1 MFCSSCAGLKQNFEA
16 NVKSVCARAKDYHAR
31 QEWSAELDA
40 GVTHSLAEVV
50 SAEAALRI
58 RPSPAVLSELHAA
71 HAVFRWVSK
80 AASVVQHRDGLAV
93 SLPDLRKLLYDRDS
107 LPFLRKDQNE
117 GLVVP
122 LQALLRES
130 DALLQRV
137 LATLTCAQFQQ
148 EPAVAALLAALPSK
162 PAAADAS
169 TVVNVQDLHALVAET
184 LASQGE

>member
-1 MFCSSCAGLKQNFEA
+1 M
-16 NVKSVCARAKDYHAR
+16 CARAKDYHAR

-40 GVTHSLAEVV
+40 GVAHALSELV

-58 RPSPAVLSELHAA
+58 RPSSAVVSELHVA

-80 AASVVQHRDGLAV
+80 AASVVQHRGGLAV
-93 SLPDLRKLLYDRDS
+93 SLPDLRKLLHERDG

-148 EPAVAALLAALPSK
+148 EPAVAALLASFPYK
-162 PAAADAS
+162 PAATDTSAVI
-169 TVVNVQDLHALVAET
+169 TVQDLHALVAEV
-184 LASQGE
+184 LASRVSQSVRFGRGWGSTILQG